1 MAGKNNRAFL
11 LIAYYLHCKTVDDF
25 RDFVAKFERYDMKE
39 TQWAKQR
46 RTIRKYLLSSWFYW
60 NDCING
66 EIELFQ
72 WHFRTEEF
80 AQLLRSEQKL
90 HTLRQCKKCQ
100 SEVHRVFYLL
110 CRRNKALPR
119 DVNDPSAQVVD
130 PKKIATLAVVK
141 ILILNRKHR

>member
-1 MAGKNNRAFL
+1 MAGKNNCAFL
-11 LIAYYLHCKTVDDF
+11 LSAHYLHCKTVDNF
-25 RDFVAKFERYDMKE
+25 REFLAKFDRYDMKE

-60 NDCING
+60 NDGING

-80 AQLLRSEQKL
+80 AQLLRSEQEL
-90 HTLRQCKKCQ
+90 HTLRQCKQCQ

-110 CRRNKALPR
+110 CRRNKAVPR
-119 DVNDPSAQVVD
+119 DVND

-141 ILILNRKHR
+141 ILILNREHR

>member
-1 MAGKNNRAFL
+1 MAGKNNCAFL
-11 LIAYYLHCKTVDDF
+11 LIAFYLHCKTVDDF

-60 NDCING
+60 NDGING

-72 WHFRTEEF
+72 WHFRTEVF
-80 AQLLRSEQKL
+80 AQLLRPEQEL
-90 HTLRQCKKCQ
+90 HTLRQCKQCQ

-110 CRRNKALPR
+110 CRRNKAVPR
-119 DVNDPSAQVVD
+119 DVND

-141 ILILNRKHR
+141 ILILNREHR